1 MFQTFD
7 SAGDPSVGKPRVK
20 LLRQWLADNG
30 LDGFLVP
37 RADEHQG
44 EYVADRSA
52 RLKWL
57 TGFSGSAGVAL
68 VLRDR
73 AFMFVDGRY
82 TLQVRGEVDLDIFAI
97 ESLVDNPPAVWIK
110 DNLGKGARLG
120 FDPWLHTI
128 NEVKALQASAEQ
140 SGATLVPL
148 GKNPIDIIW
157 KDQPA
162 PPVAP
167 VETHPIGFAGEL
179 AKDKLARL
187 AAAIGKDGA
196 TQAVLTDPSSIAWA
210 FNIRG
215 GDVPHTPLA
224 LGFAILAADGKHQL
238 FMDQRKFSRTVAA
251 YLTQLADLHEPGEFE
266 AAIVALAQG
275 SAKIALDPVLA
286 AEKLRM
292 LVEDNGGAVVLAPD
306 PARSPRA
313 TKNQAE
319 IAGSRAAHRRD
330 GAAVAKLL
338 CWLERQKP
346 GSLDEITVV
355 TKLEETRRQTGEETQ
370 MPLRDVSFDTISGA
384 GPNGAIM
391 HYRVSRATSRKLQA
405 GELFLLD
412 SGGQYQDGTT
422 DITRTVPIGQ
432 PTEEMRER
440 FTLVLKGMIGISTL
454 RFPAGTRGS
463 EIDAVARMA
472 LWKHGCDFAHGTGH
486 GVGSYLAVHEGP
498 QRIARTGTEKLLE
511 GMMLSNEPGYYK
523 EGSYGIRIENLIL
536 VTPATQVEGGD
547 IAMHG
552 FETLTLAPIDTRL
565 VRTDLLTRDELH
577 WLDTYHARVL
587 AEIGP
592 MLDGETLAWLEKA
605 TAPLPHDAK
614 I

>member
-7 SAGDPSVGKPRVK
+7 SAGNPAVGRPRVA
-20 LLRQWLADNG
+20 LLRQWLAENG
-30 LDGFLVP
+30 LDGFVVP

-57 TGFSGSAGVAL
+57 TGFSGSAGVAII
-68 VLRDR
+68 LRDR
-73 AFMFVDGRY
+73 AFIFVDGRY
-82 TLQVRGEVDLDIFAI
+82 TLQVRGEVDLGIFSI
-97 ESLVDNPPAVWIK
+97 ESLVDNPPANWLK

-128 NEVKALQASAEQ
+128 GEVKALRASAEKT
-140 SGATLVPL
+140 GAVLVPL
-148 GKNPIDIIW
+148 EANPIDIIW
-157 KDQPA
+157 KDQPDA
-162 PPVAP
+162 PVAP
-167 VETHPIGFAGEL
+167 VELHPIGFAGEL

-187 AAAIGKDGA
+187 AAAIGQEGA
-196 TQAVLTDPSSIAWA
+196 THAVLTDPSSIAWA

-224 LGFAILAADGKHQL
+224 LGFAVLAADGRHRL
-238 FMDQRKFSRTVAA
+238 FMDSRKFSRQVAA
-251 YLTQLADLHEPGEFE
+251 YVTQLAEPHEPGEFE
-266 AAIVALAQG
+266 AAVVALAKSG
-275 SAKIALDPVLA
+275 AKIALDPVLA
-286 AEKLRM
+286 AYRLRM
-292 LVEDNGGAVVLAPD
+292 LVEDNGGEVIAAPD
-306 PARSPRA
+306 PARIPRA

-319 IAGSRAAHRRD
+319 INGSRAAHRRD

-338 CWLERQKP
+338 CWLDRQKP
-346 GSLDEITVV
+346 GSLDEIAVV
-355 TKLEETRRQTGEETQ
+355 TRLEETRRQTGEETQ

-412 SGGQYQDGTT
+412 SGAQYQDGTT
-422 DITRTVPIGQ
+422 DITRTMPIGQ

-536 VTPATQVEGGD
+536 VTPAEQIDGGD

-552 FETLTLAPIDTRL
+552 FETLTLAPIDVRL
-565 VRTDLLTRDELH
+565 VRSDLLTRDELH

-605 TAPLPHDAK
+605 TAPLPHGAK